1 MSDQWTPPPA
11 ATGTPAKVP
20 NNLVLAI
27 VASVVS
33 FIGCCLPHG
42 LISLIFAL
50 QVDKKAAAGD
60 VNGAESS
67 AKQAKTWAWISI
79 IVAIAWFAVAMIF
92 GIFGAILSMI
102 GNR

>member
-1 MSDQWTPPPA
+1 MSQEWTPPPA
-11 ATGTPAKVP
+11 AETLSKVP

-33 FIGCCLPHG
+33 LLACCIPHG

-60 VNGAESS
+60 IAGATKS
-67 AKQAKTWAWISI
+67 AKQARMWALISI
-79 IVAIAWFAVAMIF
+79 ILAIVGGVIAVVF
-92 GIFGAILSMI
+92 GLFGAIISI
-102 GNR
+102 ISAQ